1 MKNFWKYAIGAIAVA
16 GLIPYSHKKD
26 KETGASVTQ
35 ALLWS
40 CSKKPNGDKTDTQV
54 IIGLH
59 LNKMPLPTAE
69 PDEEIVE
76 TVEETAE
83 AVEAVAEEAVE
94 AAEDAVEE
102 AVEAAEEVV
111 DDIRE
116 TIAEIVEATEAE

>member
-1 MKNFWKYAIGAIAVA
+1 MKKFWKYAIGAIAVA

-26 KETGASVTQ
+26 EETGASVTQ

-40 CSKKPNGDKTDTQV
+40 CSKKPNGDKTETQV

-59 LNKMPLPTAE
+59 LNKMPLPKAE

-76 TVEETAE
+76 TAEETA
-83 AVEAVAEEAVE
+83 E

-102 AVEAAEEVV
+102 AVEAAEKVAG
-111 DDIRE
+111 DIRE

>member
-1 MKNFWKYAIGAIAVA
+1 MKKFWKYAIGAIAVA

-59 LNKMPLPTAE
+59 LNKMPLPKAE
-69 PDEEIVE
+69 PGEEI
-76 TVEETAE
+76 
-83 AVEAVAEEAVE
+83 AEEI
-94 AAEDAVEE
+94 DD
-102 AVEAAEEVV
+102 AVEAAEEVLEDV
-111 DDIRE
+111 TDDIRD
-116 TIAEIVEATEAE
+116 TIAEIVEATEVE

>member
-83 AVEAVAEEAVE
+83 AVEA
-94 AAEDAVEE
+94 AEDAVEE